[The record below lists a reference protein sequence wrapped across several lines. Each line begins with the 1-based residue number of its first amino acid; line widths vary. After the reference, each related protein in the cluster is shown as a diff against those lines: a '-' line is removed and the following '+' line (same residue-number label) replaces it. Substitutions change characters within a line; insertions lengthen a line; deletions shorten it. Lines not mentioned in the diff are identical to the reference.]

1 MFNLVD
7 PFLFFC
13 FTLFAVMAK
22 LDAVIAETLEV
33 AKFVKTKKASQK
45 VRLIADPHI
54 QVGQIQTCLEGY
66 MSYMKTSDLWS
77 LVSPPASLAVASWHT
92 APNAQWLAK
101 TSNLLYDVLD
111 FAPNTKLQGTKVTKA
126 LQAIHLNKSL
136 FIDKKLK
143 PEDAMDRVSL
153 SLRIVLSMLRTIKMS
168 ESTKS
173 KVMRSLSN
181 EEAMKLNIVLKKV
194 VLPAD
199 CFGANGEEF
208 AKENSVESLD
218 LQPRL
223 RNLWL
228 HLSMSLCQ
236 HPVPSSP

>member
-1 MFNLVD
+1 
-7 PFLFFC
+7 
-13 FTLFAVMAK
+13 
-22 LDAVIAETLEV
+22 
-33 AKFVKTKKASQK
+33 
-45 VRLIADPHI
+45 
-54 QVGQIQTCLEGY
+54 
-66 MSYMKTSDLWS
+66 MKTSDLWS

-126 LQAIHLNKSL
+126 LQASHLNKSL
-136 FIDKKLK
+136 FIDKKLNK

-194 VLPAD
+194 VLPAE

-218 LQPRL
+218 LQPRGLALDMFCTSNL